1 MSSRGILATV
11 MGIFTL
17 ALVPVFVH
25 FIQGYMS
32 NPELIRIAF
41 MCVGGF
47 TLYGFTAIVWGIVE
61 LRTVARHP
69 SLLMDAYNDIEENF
83 CDVLDKWINRI

>member
-1 MSSRGILATV
+1 
-11 MGIFTL
+11 
-17 ALVPVFVH
+17 
-25 FIQGYMS
+25 
-32 NPELIRIAF
+32 
-41 MCVGGF
+41 
-47 TLYGFTAIVWGIVE
+47 VWGIVE